1 MGYLE
6 YFEGIRNQDNLYVLK
21 NILNIERIMSLSKEE
36 IEFDFKYICSV
47 GRLSE
52 EKGFDRLIESYY
64 KLKRKEK
71 LETLN
76 C

>member
-1 MGYLE
+1 
-6 YFEGIRNQDNLYVLK
+6 
-21 NILNIERIMSLSKEE
+21 MSLSKEE